1 MSSSGITT
9 RRSFLSKSTGCL
21 AAALLPSRFAHQ
33 VFAAEPAPFKPKI
46 SGHIWVY
53 ASKFPPNW
61 DATPAL
67 ENVFSDFHA
76 GGMDGVELMEV
87 VLRHDDAVEHLTRL
101 AKQFD
106 VPVTGASYGAA
117 MWDASKHAEI
127 LEDVTLVVGR
137 LGQLNGKT
145 LGISVGDAGHVKT
158 ESELDAQAQLLK
170 KIQVICGNSG
180 VVANLHNHTYE
191 VANGLH
197 DLKGTL
203 ARIPDIKLGPDL
215 NWLVRAGV
223 DPIWF
228 IRTYGHQMVYMHLRD
243 QYQDGTWTEYLGQGV
258 TDFPGIAQ
266 ALKSVDFRGRA
277 AIELA
282 FPNDFVPKY
291 PLAEDW
297 KRSRDY
303 LRTVFGW

>member
-1 MSSSGITT
+1 MSLSGVST

-21 AAALLPSRFAHQ
+21 AGLLLPSRFARQ
-33 VFAAEPAPFKPKI
+33 VLAEEPAPFKPKI

-53 ASKFPPNW
+53 ASKFPPDW
-61 DATPAL
+61 DATPVL
-67 ENVFSDFHA
+67 EKAFSDLHA
-76 GGMDGVELMEV
+76 GGLDGVELMEV
-87 VLRHDDAVEHLTRL
+87 VLRHDDAVEHLSRL
-101 AKQFD
+101 AKQYNL
-106 VPVTGASYGAA
+106 PVTGASYGAA
-117 MWDASKHAEI
+117 MWDATKHAEI
-127 LEDVTLVVGR
+127 LADVTLVTGR

-145 LGISVGDAGHVKT
+145 LGISVGDAGRVKT
-158 ESELDAQAQLLK
+158 ESELDAQAQLLR
-170 KIQVICGNSG
+170 KIQVICSNSG

-191 VANGLH
+191 VANGMH

-228 IRTYGHQMVYMHLRD
+228 IRTYGHQIVYMHLRD

-266 ALKSVDFRGRA
+266 ALRSVDFRGRA

-282 FPNDFVPKY
+282 FPNNFVPKY
-291 PLAEDW
+291 PLADDW
-297 KRSRDY
+297 KLSRDY
-303 LRTVFGW
+303 VRTVFGW

>member
-1 MSSSGITT
+1 MSLSGVST
-9 RRSFLSKSTGCL
+9 RRSFLGMSTGCL
-21 AAALLPSRFAHQ
+21 AGLLLPSRFADQ
-33 VFAAEPAPFKPKI
+33 VLAEEPAPFKPKI

-61 DATPAL
+61 DATPVL
-67 ENVFSDFHA
+67 ENAFSDLHT
-76 GGMDGVELMEV
+76 GGLDGVELMEV
-87 VLRHDDAVEHLTRL
+87 VLRHDDAVEHLSRL
-101 AKQFD
+101 AKQYNL
-106 VPVTGASYGAA
+106 PVTGASYGAA
-117 MWDASKHAEI
+117 MWDAAKHAEI
-127 LEDVTLVVGR
+127 LADVTLLTGR

-158 ESELDAQAQLLK
+158 ESELDAQAQLLR

-243 QYQDGTWTEYLGQGV
+243 QYKDGAWTEYLGQGV
-258 TDFPGIAQ
+258 TDFPGIAE
-266 ALKSVDFRGRA
+266 ALTSVDFKGRA

-291 PLAEDW
+291 ALADDW

-303 LRTVFGW
+303 LRTTFGW